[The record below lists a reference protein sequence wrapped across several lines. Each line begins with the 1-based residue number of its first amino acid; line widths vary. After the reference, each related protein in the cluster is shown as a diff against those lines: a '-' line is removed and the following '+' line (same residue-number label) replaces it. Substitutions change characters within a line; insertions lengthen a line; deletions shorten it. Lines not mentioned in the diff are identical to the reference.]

1 MAKYLCINDGLFWGS
16 SAAINCVA
24 AVKTALK
31 YGPGQNIV
39 VVACDSGDRHLSK
52 FWKHAV
58 QIPNDVTLEDVLLE
72 ERN

>member
-39 VVACDSGDRHLSK
+39 VIACDSGDRHLSK

-58 QIPNDVTLEDVLLE
+58 QIPKDVSLEDVLSE
-72 ERN
+72 GEQ